1 MYPLH
6 KKAKA
11 FTIAEMLVVLV
22 ITSIVITIALLV
34 LSMVQK
40 QIRSIQN
47 IYKTNT
53 EIRLLER
60 ALWQDFN
67 THNVFYAAATQQLIC
82 TSEKDTITYSFVKNY
97 TLRNFDTIRVAI
109 TEKTVFLDGE
119 KIGGGAIDAIEI
131 FFSKEIKNKRSFI
144 FKTNDALHYMKQ

>member
-1 MYPLH
+1 MYHLH

-60 ALWQDFN
+60 GLWQDFN
-67 THNVFYAAATQQLIC
+67 THNIFYTPSKQQLIC
-82 TSEKDTITYSFVKNY
+82 TSEKDTITYTFFKGY
-97 TLRNFDTIRVAI
+97 TVRNLDTIRVAI

-119 KIGGGAIDAIEI
+119 KIEGGAIDAIEI
-131 FFSKEIKNKRSFI
+131 FFSKEIKNKKSFI
-144 FKTNDALHYMKQ
+144 FKTNDALHYMNQ